1 MFSPELL
8 PTGNHALPKCAL
20 VFFVCILYCGQNVAN
35 VAKHKLNS
43 FRKMLGSTFW
53 RAQILGIQASFTFF
67 GHGFCGEESS
77 SSPLSAHHR
86 ILAAVQGVS

>member
-8 PTGNHALPKCAL
+8 PTGNHILPKCAL

-43 FRKMLGSTFW
+43 LGKMLGSTFW
-53 RAQILGIQASFTFF
+53 RAQILGIQAFLTFWPRLLRRKIIQF
-67 GHGFCGEESS
+67 SLFCSS
-77 SSPLSAHHR
+77 
-86 ILAAVQGVS
+86 